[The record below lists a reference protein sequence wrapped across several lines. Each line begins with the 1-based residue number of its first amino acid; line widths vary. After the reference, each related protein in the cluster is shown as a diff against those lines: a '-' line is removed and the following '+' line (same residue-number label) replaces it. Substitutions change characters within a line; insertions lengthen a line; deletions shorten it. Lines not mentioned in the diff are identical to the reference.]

1 MIFCFILFSYQYE
14 SNTFL
19 SSFLWRLLVIAL
31 TTRLYI
37 VFLPWDI
44 SWYCT
49 SKMGSTLLFSLY
61 FWKILSC
68 SVCCEVYW
76 PGRSFA
82 ERSSSHGS
90 SGQKMFI
97 RFECCNETWSDQQIF
112 YESDGEILFRL
123 CESLCTPTWL
133 TWRTFS
139 WRKVGYCWSWS
150 LCRWEHT
157 KVTLSKM
164 QWFFFFKSAIK
175 LDINSTFIP

>member
-1 MIFCFILFSYQYE
+1 M
-14 SNTFL
+14 
-19 SSFLWRLLVIAL
+19 
-31 TTRLYI
+31 YI
-37 VFLPWDI
+37 VFSPWHI
-44 SWYCT
+44 SCYCT
-49 SKMGSTLLFSLY
+49 SKTESTLLFSLY

-123 CESLCTPTWL
+123 CESLCIPTWL